1 MHYSRL
7 NFKIALTGMLLGVA
21 MLFQYLSQFMPLVLG
36 LMDINLSFIFIVP
49 IFFLADYKFG
59 MIALLI
65 RMILG
70 PAIQKGYTSPEMIG
84 HFVLFVTSFIFI
96 HLLLL
101 AKKLKVIKNKYA
113 MYISIVSVVILT
125 SLIMSLLNGVLFIPL
140 YEWSFGN
147 GFMWPFGNQFSNKIF
162 AWGIENYWAVV
173 FAIFTTGN
181 LINLSISSFALI
193 GILRVKKAHL
203 AK

>member
-7 NFKIALTGMLLGVA
+7 NFKIALTGMLLGAA
-21 MLFQYLSQFMPLVLG
+21 MLFQYLSQFMPLVPG

-65 RMILG
+65 RMVLG
-70 PAIQKGYTSPEMIG
+70 PAIQKGYSSPEMIG
-84 HFVLFVTSFIFI
+84 HFVLFVTSLIFI

-113 MYISIVSVVILT
+113 MYISIGSIVILT
-125 SLIMSLLNGVLFIPL
+125 SLIMTILNGVLFVPL
-140 YEWSFGN
+140 YMWSFGY
-147 GFMWPFGNQFSNKIF
+147 GFSYQISS
-162 AWGIENYWAVV
+162 WGGVQNYWAVV
-173 FAIFTTGN
+173 FAVFTTGN
-181 LINLSISSFALI
+181 LINLSISSFVLM
-193 GILRVKKAHL
+193 GILRVKNTHL